1 MAAITVTVSLCRVY
15 TRILWLLYLI
25 YINCECRKGKL
36 ICGSSL
42 ILNAIHTGY
51 PQKKNVE
58 PEEILQLFFLL
69 FHFICSHPRTLQ
81 KVKKCNSIFFLNVSL
96 IPACRINTLLIYL
109 LRLYLR
115 PCDNLICRLPQ
126 KLSREDGMEVGREGK
141 CFNFI
146 CSKIRHIAYLFSV
159 FVCGQSK

>member
-25 YINCECRKGKL
+25 YINCEKRQTYMRFFINIKCHTCRVL
-36 ICGSSL
+36 SE
-42 ILNAIHTGY
+42 
-51 PQKKNVE
+51 KKQSQRKFFSFFSCNFT
-58 PEEILQLFFLL
+58 LFVPN
-69 FHFICSHPRTLQ
+69 PRTLQ
-81 KVKKCNSIFFLNVSL
+81 KVKKFNSIFFLNVSL

-115 PCDNLICRLPQ
+115 PCDNLICRLPE
-126 KLSREDGMEVGREGK
+126 KLSREDGMGVGKKGK